1 MITFLPSSR
10 LRHAGGGVPDAEP
23 VSNLLLGAR
32 FEVIRAYQFEGF
44 VERSF
49 WPARTRPLKNSAPMK
64 VILSNVFAHSSWPIK
79 FSVDPVRSPCSP
91 CTNTLRPRSPCVREI
106 LVFGR
111 QSITRYLEG
120 SRHLAW
126 IDILKLV
133 AVFPR
138 LKTVNARRSST
149 SIAACKPG

>member
-1 MITFLPSSR
+1 LITFLPSSR

-49 WPARTRPLKNSAPMK
+49 WPARTRPLKNSALMK

-79 FSVDPVRSPCSP
+79 FSVDPVRIPVLPVHEYS
-91 CTNTLRPRSPCVREI
+91 
-106 LVFGR
+106 
-111 QSITRYLEG
+111 
-120 SRHLAW
+120 A
-126 IDILKLV
+126 
-133 AVFPR
+133 
-138 LKTVNARRSST
+138 ST
-149 SIAACKPG
+149 